1 MMEPIPSVDKTFSLV
16 IQEERQKSSNFH
28 ATPSV
33 ESTALAVKNQA
44 FNQGFFH
51 PGNNGKNF
59 KGNVGKGRPM
69 CNYCGKVGHIKE
81 KCYKLIGFL
90 LGYKQKG
97 KLPMA
102 NQVMMDLDQSQNEAM
117 HQTHNFSFT
126 PEQYQKLIS
135 LLNTH
140 PSNSGSSNEAI
151 HTANSALSSISDVF
165 CKIQYV

>member
-1 MMEPIPSVDKTFSLV
+1 MMEPVPSVDKTFSLV

-33 ESTALAVKNQA
+33 ESTALAIKNQA
-44 FNQGFFH
+44 FNQGLFH

-69 CNYCGKVGHIKE
+69 CSYCGKVGHIKE
-81 KCYKLIGFL
+81 KCYKLVGFPP
-90 LGYKQKG
+90 GYKQKG

-126 PEQYQKLIS
+126 PEQY
-135 LLNTH
+135 
-140 PSNSGSSNEAI
+140 
-151 HTANSALSSISDVF
+151 
-165 CKIQYV
+165 

>member
-1 MMEPIPSVDKTFSLV
+1 MNEKIFRIHHPDSIMQFLNELHDCYSQVKTQILMMEPVPSVDKTFSLE

-44 FNQGFFH
+44 FNQGLFH

-69 CNYCGKVGHIKE
+69 CSYCGKVGHIKE
-81 KCYKLIGFL
+81 KCYKLVGFPP
-90 LGYKQKG
+90 GYKQKG

-102 NQVMMDLDQSQNEAM
+102 NQVMMDFDQSQNEAA

-126 PEQYQKLIS
+126 PE
-135 LLNTH
+135 
-140 PSNSGSSNEAI
+140 
-151 HTANSALSSISDVF
+151 
-165 CKIQYV
+165 